1 MRHNSEDVQILLG
14 RKEQEMTDHKFT
26 DDEIIK
32 ALECCNE
39 CNCKQ
44 CPCFAEDVN
53 GCKEIPTDQ
62 ILALINRQKAEIE
75 RLKKIGDDKTSEVLR
90 HDASIREL
98 HKQLETAKSEA
109 IKEFANC
116 LLKKV
121 FPYDGLDIDKRKY
134 AINAGAVEKAIK
146 DLVEEMTE
154 DQK

>member
-1 MRHNSEDVQILLG
+1 M
-14 RKEQEMTDHKFT
+14 KFT
-26 DDEIIK
+26 DDDIIK
-32 ALECCNE
+32 ALECCTDE
-39 CNCKQ
+39 SGLCVG
-44 CPCFAEDVN
+44 CPFWEGEDL
-53 GCKEIPTDQ
+53 CRPYSLLR
-62 ILALINRQKAEIE
+62 LAVDIIHRQKAEIE
-75 RLKKIGDDKTSEVLR
+75 KRGRDRYQILPDGRL
-90 HDASIREL
+90 EL
-98 HKQLETAKSEA
+98 LPRTDINAIKAEA